1 MKKTDLKEISE
12 SIEKLNDTLVSSAKP
27 WNKFLT
33 GVITGLGTA
42 IGAALIGTIIIG
54 IIASNLTKIPI
65 IRDIIPTEILGDYI
79 ESPE

>member
-12 SIEKLNDTLVSSAKP
+12 SIEKLNDTLVSSARP

>member
-12 SIEKLNDTLVSSAKP
+12 SIEKLNDTLVSSARP

-42 IGAALIGTIIIG
+42 IGAALIGTTIIG

>member
-12 SIEKLNDTLVSSAKP
+12 SIEKLNDTLVSSARP

-79 ESPE
+79 ENPE